1 MWVERPLAVSLQFS
15 PALGGCPCWA
25 PAFGWWREDEVMW
38 STAPGTLSSI
48 TLSLAGSSLLLASA
62 CLPLGSLSA
71 PGAGHRVRG
80 GGRPSSGENLPTDQ
94 LYKQCI
100 SCRIY
105 PHCHSSNVMI
115 GGKSV
120 NLGLWDIVGQEDFD
134 RSCRLSYLQTGVFFV
149 CFFLVT
155 SASLE
160 NVRAKCFLNC
170 GIIVHTLLSS

>member
-1 MWVERPLAVSLQFS
+1 MERPLAVSLQFS

-25 PAFGWWREDEVMW
+25 PAFGWWREDEVVW
-38 STAPGTLSSI
+38 STTPGTLSST

-71 PGAGHRVRG
+71 PGAGHQVRG
-80 GGRPSSGENLPTDQ
+80 GGRPSYGENLPTDQ

-105 PHCHSSNVMI
+105 PHCHSANVMI
-115 GGKSV
+115 DGKSV
-120 NLGLWDIVGQEDFD
+120 YLGLWDIVGQEDFD
-134 RSCRLSYLQTGVFFV
+134 RSRPLSYLQTGVFFI

-160 NVRAKCFLNC
+160 NVCAKCFLKC
-170 GIIVHTLLSS
+170 DIIVHILLSS